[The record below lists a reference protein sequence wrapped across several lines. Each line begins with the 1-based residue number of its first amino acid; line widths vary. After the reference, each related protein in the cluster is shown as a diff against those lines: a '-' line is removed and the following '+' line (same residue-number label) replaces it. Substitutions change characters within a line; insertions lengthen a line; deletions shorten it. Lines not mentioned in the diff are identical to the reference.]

1 MDRGIVDGSGVK
13 GQGSRARGRPLDA
26 GDRFGGFPS
35 SGLATAVP
43 NVFFSRLLPSIE
55 KPEELVVS
63 LYLFFLHGRR
73 RGWPRLFSERQLAA
87 DSGLMQALS
96 NLSEL
101 PPEGALTVGLSWAL
115 SRGTIIR
122 VAVEEAGQQVEAYLL
137 STPANRRV
145 MEVGAHGH
153 APLLRLE
160 EPPPAAAASP
170 PPNIYALYEENV
182 GAITPLIADQLKD
195 AEERYPAEWVRE
207 AFREA
212 VSLNKRNWRYIEAI
226 LRRYEAEGPDYEKAG
241 RDTETEWLEQRYSR
255 GKRRLKLRP
264 DGRASA
270 RA

>member
-13 GQGSRARGRPLDA
+13 GQGSRARGRPLDV

-87 DSGLMQALS
+87 DAGLMQALS

-122 VAVEEAGQQVEAYLL
+122 VAVEEAGQQVGAYLL
-137 STPANRRV
+137 NTPANRR
-145 MEVGAHGH
+145 ASDRLQ
-153 APLLRLE
+153 AADLRLE

-170 PPNIYALYEENV
+170 LPNIFALYEENV
-182 GAITPLIADQLKD
+182 GTITPLIADQLKD

-241 RDTETEWLEQRYSR
+241 RDTEAEWLERRYSR